1 MNKQSSGKSSTVL
14 LLSALVISLLFA
26 VYYYIVLPKKDEV
39 VAKESSIAS
48 LQASAT
54 SLREKIAIEENSNT
68 ISTVD
73 VFTLR
78 KKVPKNRAVDQ
89 LLLNIEQIEFVAG
102 TRISSIGF
110 NNYDSLVSSSGLTDP
125 NYVPPTEGETTEPNQ
140 STDPNAQ
147 TGANEQNG
155 TNAQT
160 EQNTSTNPSSEALP
174 VSTIS
179 SDQLPTELKMLT
191 LAISVEAP
199 TYDALLK
206 FIREVE
212 QLERVVRVDT
222 ISYSLNG
229 EEAEFSEELSPIVS
243 ASIQVTTF
251 YYEGEK

>member
-14 LLSALVISLLFA
+14 LLSALVIALLFA
-26 VYYYIVLPKKDEV
+26 VYYYLVLPKKDEV
-39 VAKESSIAS
+39 VAKESSVAS
-48 LQASAT
+48 LQASAA
-54 SLREKIAIEENSNT
+54 SLREKIAIEKNSNT

-78 KKVPKNRAVDQ
+78 KKVPSNRAVDQ

-102 TRISSIGF
+102 TRINSIGF

-125 NYVPPTEGETTEPNQ
+125 NYVPPKAGETTDSNQ
-140 STDPNAQ
+140 TTSQNAQ
-147 TGANEQNG
+147 NDAN
-155 TNAQT
+155 TQT

-174 VSTIS
+174 VSTIA

-251 YYEGEK
+251 YYEGEQ